1 MERAYT
7 RSLLEA
13 YFSSKGNE
21 WKTKKGSVGEYIKS
35 LGKDGLVAEFKAD
48 PNFKNVQLFMDHL
61 NDDIT
66 AIIKGDLQNF
76 IKPEVELSDYLTD
89 TGNALISS
97 IEEATKVTV
106 DPGIKMFLIAL
117 VLLSAMLG
125 AYGHQ

>member
-1 MERAYT
+1 
-7 RSLLEA
+7 
-13 YFSSKGNE
+13 
-21 WKTKKGSVGEYIKS
+21 
-35 LGKDGLVAEFKAD
+35 
-48 PNFKNVQLFMDHL
+48 
-61 NDDIT
+61 T